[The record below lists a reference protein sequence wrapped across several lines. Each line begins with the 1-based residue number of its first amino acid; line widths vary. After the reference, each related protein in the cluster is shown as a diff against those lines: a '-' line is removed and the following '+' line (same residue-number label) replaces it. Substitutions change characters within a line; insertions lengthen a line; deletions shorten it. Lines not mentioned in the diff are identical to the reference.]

1 MVRAVHDERD
11 RIVVKL
17 SLPRDALIEFVIRCW
32 PGLGSNLS
40 FPASDISHGGGPRA
54 GAMRRGEVAM
64 IRICAPHRGRWLLW
78 SLNLPLGSAVLQYPQ

>member
-40 FPASDISHGGGPRA
+40 FPASGISHSGGPRA

-64 IRICAPHRGRWLLW
+64 IRIYVPHRGERPLW
-78 SLNLPLGSAVLQYPQ
+78 RLFC